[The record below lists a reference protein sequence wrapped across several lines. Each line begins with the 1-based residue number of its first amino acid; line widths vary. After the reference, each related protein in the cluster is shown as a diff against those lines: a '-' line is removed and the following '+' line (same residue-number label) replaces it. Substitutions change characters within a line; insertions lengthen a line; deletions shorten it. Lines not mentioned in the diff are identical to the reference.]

1 MGEFINVCSGLDY
14 HSMPTSD
21 IDAVLVNTPAVG
33 KSPKATEDI
42 VQLIADSNTNRLYL
56 DSGGFQIFERI
67 QKNKNVLFDP
77 KKELYVKGV
86 LNVTPKHIYEVAKE
100 ILPSVII
107 SLDYPIPKCEQD
119 EHELKYQ
126 LAYGFNYKGAV
137 ETSAYVERYRQET
150 GEDVKLYIPLQCYN
164 LTQMNDFLDSLKGIN
179 FEGISIPKRVHDPTS
194 LALFLFHIY
203 KKFRGG
209 KLPDIHLL
217 GTTAFRYI
225 AILAYFAR
233 NYFDY
238 TSLDATSW
246 ACYSRNKHY
255 LMPGD
260 LRSVSIGDVA
270 ELKNELMPCDCCYC
284 SRYLQLGDIQVQDIN
299 YREQILYSHNWL
311 TINNAMKNFY
321 DHAETATTLSNYLND
336 VIDPSYGK
344 RRDEVAKIFKC
355 LNIIELM
362 KGHIEDD
369 VFVGNL
375 SRMLD
380 AVSSR

>member
-1 MGEFINVCSGLDY
+1 MGEFINVCSGLDN
-14 HSMPTSD
+14 HSMPTSE
-21 IDAVLVNTPAVG
+21 IEAVLVNTPAAG

-42 VQLIADSNTNRLYL
+42 VKLIAKSNTNRLYL
-56 DSGGFQIFERI
+56 DSGGYQIFQSIE
-67 QKNKNVLFDP
+67 KKEKVWFDP
-77 KKELYVKGV
+77 EKELYVNGV
-86 LNVTPKHIYEVAKE
+86 LNVTPKHIYEVAKK

-119 EHELKYQ
+119 EHELKYR
-126 LAYGFNYKGAV
+126 LAYGFNYKCAV
-137 ETSAYVERYRQET
+137 EMSEYVERYRQET

-179 FEGISIPKRVHDPTS
+179 FEGISIPKRVHNPTS

-209 KLPDIHLL
+209 RLPDIHLL
-217 GTTAFRYI
+217 GTTAFGYI

-238 TSLDATSW
+238 ISLDATSW
-246 ACYSRNKHY
+246 AYYSRNKDY
-255 LMPGD
+255 LLPGD
-260 LRSVSIGDVA
+260 LRAVRIGDVA
-270 ELKNELMPCDCCYC
+270 PLNNRSMPCDCCHC
-284 SRYLQLGDIQVQDIN
+284 IRYLQLADLQVQDIN
-299 YREQILYSHNWL
+299 YREQILYFHNWL
-311 TINNAMKNFY
+311 VINNAMKNFY

-362 KGHIEDD
+362 KKHIEDD
-369 VFVGNL
+369 VVVGNL